1 MRIVV
6 LGSGSWGCALAQVLA
21 DNQQSVTVYAR
32 RIDVADEINQLHT
45 NKAYFGKTVLNEKIE
60 ASTSLDCVKQ
70 ADILILS
77 VPTQSVED
85 VCHQIDPLISKK
97 TIIVNTAKGFNPG
110 TNERM
115 SEVIRR
121 CISPQHLQSVVS
133 LIGPSHA
140 EEVVLR
146 LFTTVVSVSSDEES
160 AKLIQELFS
169 NEYFRVYRGN
179 DEIGSEYGGAI
190 KNTIAL
196 ASGIVSGLGYGD
208 NTKAALITRGLAEMI
223 RFGVQCGGRQETF
236 MGLTGMGDLIVT
248 CMSVHSRNFQA
259 GMQIGKADSATQFL
273 ANNHQTVEGIRT
285 TQVLY
290 ELKQQKH
297 ISMPIVDEIYKVLY
311 EHKKPS
317 LSIID
322 LMLREL
328 KPE

>member
-1 MRIVV
+1 MKIVV

-21 DNQQSVTVYAR
+21 DNHQSVTLYAR
-32 RIDVADEINQLHT
+32 KVSVANEINQLHT
-45 NKAYFGKTVLNEKIE
+45 NKTYFGDTVLNDKIVATTSINCVCE
-60 ASTSLDCVKQ
+60 ADL
-70 ADILILS
+70 LILS
-77 VPTQSVED
+77 VPTQSIEE
-85 VCHQIDPLISKK
+85 VCNQIDPLITKK
-97 TIIVNTAKGFNPG
+97 MIIVNTAKGFNPG

-121 CISPQHLQSVVS
+121 SITSDHLQSVVS

-140 EEVVLR
+140 EEVILR
-146 LFTTVVSVSSDEES
+146 LFTTVVSVSNDEES
-160 AKLIQELFS
+160 ARFIQELFS
-169 NEYFRVYRGN
+169 NEYFRVYRGR

-196 ASGIVSGLGYGD
+196 ASGILSGLGYGD

-223 RFGVQCGGRQETF
+223 RFGIKNGGRQETF

-248 CMSVHSRNFQA
+248 CMSVHSRNYQA
-259 GMQIGKADSATQFL
+259 GVQIGKADSATEFL
-273 ANNHQTVEGIRT
+273 ENNHQTVEGIRT
-285 TQVLY
+285 TKVLY
-290 ELKQQKH
+290 ELKNQQN

-311 EHKKPS
+311 EHKQPS
-317 LSIID
+317 LSIQD